1 MLSSFI
7 IVSGEKNAKCFIR
20 MNAPV
25 FAKSRGTCV
34 LCHVSYQHVRFF
46 FQLGAANIFR
56 MTILTTVFF
65 VFYVVFSDV
74 FPTTKADLLRLLL
87 MNC

>member
-1 MLSSFI
+1 MCVVSRELSACQ
-7 IVSGEKNAKCFIR
+7 V
-20 MNAPV
+20 
-25 FAKSRGTCV
+25 
-34 LCHVSYQHVRFF
+34 F